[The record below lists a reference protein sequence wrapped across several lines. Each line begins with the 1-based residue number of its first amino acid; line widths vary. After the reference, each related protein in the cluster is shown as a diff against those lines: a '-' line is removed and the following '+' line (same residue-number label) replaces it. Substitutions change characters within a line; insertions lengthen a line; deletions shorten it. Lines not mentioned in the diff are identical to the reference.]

1 MSCLKH
7 VFNLV
12 RRTEERKMSQQI
24 WQKEQ
29 GRQFCAGFSQFL
41 VDAKNRKDKQDKLFT
56 VADLFTRSRPLVSK
70 QIQFRTQNPWGT
82 NMRYSAAGFIVLAC
96 MGR

>member
-29 GRQFCAGFSQFL
+29 GRQFCAGYLQFL
-41 VDAKNRKDKQDKLFT
+41 VYAGNRMDKQD
-56 VADLFTRSRPLVSK
+56 TRSFLLS
-70 QIQFRTQNPWGT
+70 QICLSEAACFKTDTIQNTKYMGP
-82 NMRYSAAGFIVLAC
+82 NMRYSAAGFYSPSLL
-96 MGR
+96 GR